1 MKKLTLY
8 ILVSILLTSC
18 SNFLDEYST
27 DLRYCETAQDLEY
40 LMIGEAFLN
49 TPSLSIYSQATM
61 DKYNIEGVSSSYNY
75 PWLSVMDDD
84 AEVFVWDYVS
94 TDMATPLYKL
104 SGLHNWSNSPF
115 MDVLSKQWED
125 TQWEKMYKKIGAL
138 NSIIFQAE
146 QLSVKKE
153 VDHNLLSHIAGE
165 AYFLRAYYYFYLN
178 NIYGQPYSK
187 ATASSDFGVPLKIS
201 EVIEVKYFSRSSNE
215 TVYNQIVSDL
225 EQAANYL
232 QGYTPDTKLR
242 VGIGA
247 VKALQ
252 SRVYLFMER
261 YDEAI
266 KATDEFDKLSNAL
279 LDLNTVVANTNVT
292 FRSSKET
299 IFTVGGNEIPA
310 VFMNDSLSSW
320 DGNDNRVSA
329 FKASSNLMDTYQT
342 GDLRLN
348 TFFYSSSKNRAPI
361 PEKYK
366 TWRTYNDPE
375 VVSSVFAIRYPEV
388 ILNRAEALAMLG
400 RTEDARQVIENLR
413 SNRLVSAKMSDVP
426 STEKELVTFIRDERR
441 RELCFE
447 GHRWFDLRRYAVNSK
462 YPLDNNFVIRHPAY
476 SYDANSKMN
485 YLTGYFELG
494 SYENDKAA
502 WVVPVPDNVIS
513 YNRGAIKNLERKTRN
528 LIKY

>member
-1 MKKLTLY
+1 MKKLTFC

-18 SNFLDEYST
+18 NNFLDEYST

-49 TPSLSIYSQATM
+49 TPSLSIYSQSTM
-61 DKYNIEGVSSSYNY
+61 TKSNLEGLVSSYNY
-75 PWLSVMDDD
+75 PWLNVMDDD

-94 TDMATPLYKL
+94 TDMGTPLYML
-104 SGLHNWSNSPF
+104 SGLHNWSISPL
-115 MDVLSKQWED
+115 MDVLSKKWED

-146 QLSVKKE
+146 QLSDKKG
-153 VDHNLLSHIAGE
+153 VDHNLLSHIGGE

-178 NIYGQPYSK
+178 NIYGLPYSK
-187 ATASSDFGVPLKIS
+187 TTASSDFGVPLKTS
-201 EVIEVKYFSRSSNE
+201 EVIEVKYFSRATNE
-215 TVYNQIVSDL
+215 AVFNQIVSDL
-225 EQAANYL
+225 EHAANYL
-232 QGYTPDTKLR
+232 HGYTPNTKLR

-252 SRVYLFMER
+252 SRVYLYMEK

-266 KATDEFDKLSNAL
+266 KAAEEFDNLSYAL
-279 LDLNTVVANTNVT
+279 LDLNTVAPKTNIT
-292 FRSSKET
+292 YRSSKET
-299 IFTVGGNEIPA
+299 IFTVGGNEVPA

-329 FKASSNLMDTYQT
+329 FKASSNLMDKYQT
-342 GDLRLN
+342 GDLRLK

-366 TWRTYNDPE
+366 TWKTYNDPE

-388 ILNRAEALAMLG
+388 ILNHAEALAMLG
-400 RTEDARQVIENLR
+400 KTDDARQAIEKLR
-413 SNRLVSAKMSDVP
+413 TKRFASAIMSDVP

-462 YPLDNNFVIRHPAY
+462 YPLENNFVIRHPSY

-485 YLTGYFELG
+485 YLSGYFELE
-494 SYENDKAA
+494 SYGKDKAA
-502 WVVPVPDNVIS
+502 WVVPVPDYVIS
-513 YNRGAIKNLERKTRN
+513 YNRGSIKNLERKTRN
-528 LIKY
+528 LIKK